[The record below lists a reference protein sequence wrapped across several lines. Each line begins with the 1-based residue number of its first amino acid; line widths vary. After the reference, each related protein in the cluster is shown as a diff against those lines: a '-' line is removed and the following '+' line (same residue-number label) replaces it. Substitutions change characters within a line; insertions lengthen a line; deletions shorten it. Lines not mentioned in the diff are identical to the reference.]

1 MKFITLLLF
10 EISKAKSVLR
20 NGREE
25 STVKK
30 TQMVLYFA
38 LTLMVH
44 AAMAHAQSL
53 PKIRVAYTSIGIQF
67 DPVYIMK
74 ELDLPRKYGVDA
86 EILFVP
92 VSSRAIQAALAGEIQ
107 FITSGGVA
115 NINANVNGADFVG
128 LTATLNTFVFKILA
142 RPELKKPEQLKGKKV
157 GISRLGGAS
166 DFSIRYA
173 LTHWGLVPDKDVAII
188 QVGGEPE
195 EVMALQ
201 NKAVDAV
208 ILSEPFATVATRAG
222 ASVLADLSQLGVPYT
237 MHGFGARKSFIQANR
252 DVVIRFMKA
261 YLEGIYV
268 FKTKKNVALNVLK
281 KYTRLDDLSLVQVAY
296 DEMSQRLIRRVPYP
310 DREGIQT
317 IIDQLAKTRPQMKNL
332 NPADFIDP
340 SILKEID
347 DSGFVKKLYGN

>member
-1 MKFITLLLF
+1 MLRLRLFTIVGLTAVTLTG
-10 EISKAKSVLR
+10 V
-20 NGREE
+20 
-25 STVKK
+25 
-30 TQMVLYFA
+30 
-38 LTLMVH
+38 
-44 AAMAHAQSL
+44 AHAQSL

>member
-1 MKFITLLLF
+1 MLKVKRWV
-10 EISKAKSVLR
+10 SCSVVILA
-20 NGREE
+20 
-25 STVKK
+25 
-30 TQMVLYFA
+30 FA
-38 LTLMVH
+38 G
-44 AAMAHAQSL
+44 MARGQSL
-53 PKIRVAYTSIGIQF
+53 PKVRAAYTSIGIQF

-74 ELDLPRKYGVDA
+74 ELDLPRKYGLDA
-86 EILFVP
+86 EVLFVP

-115 NINANVNGADFVG
+115 NINANVTGADFTG
-128 LTATLNTFVFKILA
+128 LTATLNTFVFKIIA
-142 RPELKKPEQLKGKKV
+142 NPELKKPENLKGKKV

-195 EVMALQ
+195 EVLALQ
-201 NKAVDAV
+201 NRAVDAA
-208 ILSEPFATVATRAG
+208 ILSEPFATVARRAG
-222 ASVLADLSQLGVPYT
+222 AALLADLSQLGATYT
-237 MHGFGARKSFIQANR
+237 MHGFGVRKSFIRANR
-252 DVVIRFMKA
+252 DVVIRFMKS

-268 FKTKKNVALNVLK
+268 FKTNKDLALKVLK
-281 KYTRLDDLSLVQVAY
+281 KYTRLDDLSLVQVSY

-332 NPADFIDP
+332 DPGDFIDP
-340 SILKEID
+340 SILKEIE

>member
-1 MKFITLLLF
+1 MGKLKSLVTVFAFILT
-10 EISKAKSVLR
+10 
-20 NGREE
+20 
-25 STVKK
+25 
-30 TQMVLYFA
+30 FA
-38 LTLMVH
+38 
-44 AAMAHAQSL
+44 AAAHAQSL
-53 PKIRVAYTSIGIQF
+53 PKVRAAYTSISIQF

-74 ELDLPRKYGVDA
+74 ELDLPRKYGLDT

-115 NINANVNGADFVG
+115 NINANVMGADFTG

-142 RPELKKPEQLKGKKV
+142 HPDLKKPEDLKGKKV

-173 LTHWGLVPDKDVAII
+173 LNHWGLVPDKDVALI

-195 EVMALQ
+195 SLLALR
-201 NKAVDAV
+201 NRAVDAA
-208 ILSEPFATVATRAG
+208 ILSEPFASLAKRNG
-222 ASVLADLSQLGVPYT
+222 SVLLADLSQLGATYT
-237 MHGFGARKSFIQANR
+237 MHGFGVRKSYIQANR
-252 DVVIRFMKA
+252 DVTIRFMKA

-268 FKTKKNVALNVLK
+268 FKTNKSLALNILK
-281 KYTRLDDLSLVQVAY
+281 KYTRQDDLSLVQTSY

-310 DREGIQT
+310 DPAGIQT

-332 NPADFIDP
+332 NPNDFIDP
-340 SILKEID
+340 SILKEIE

>member
-1 MKFITLLLF
+1 
-10 EISKAKSVLR
+10 
-20 NGREE
+20 
-25 STVKK
+25 
-30 TQMVLYFA
+30 
-38 LTLMVH
+38 
-44 AAMAHAQSL
+44 
-53 PKIRVAYTSIGIQF
+53 
-67 DPVYIMK
+67 MK
-74 ELDLPRKYGVDA
+74 ELNLPRKYGLDLDM
-86 EILFVP
+86 LFVP

-115 NINANVNGADFVG
+115 NINANVTGADFVG
-128 LTATLNTFVFKILA
+128 LTATLNTFVFKVIA
-142 RPELKKPEQLKGKKV
+142 SPELKKPEQLKGKKV

-173 LTHWGLVPDKDVAII
+173 LTHWGLVPDKDVALI

-222 ASVLADLSQLGVPYT
+222 ASVLADLSQLGVRYT
-237 MHGFGARKSFIQANR
+237 MHGFGVRKSYIQANR
-252 DVVIRFMKA
+252 DVTIRFMKA

-268 FKTKKNVALNVLK
+268 FKTNKDVALNVLK
-281 KYTRLDDLSLVQVAY
+281 KYTRLDDLSLVQTSY
-296 DEMSQRLIRRVPYP
+296 EEMSQRLIRRVPYP

-332 NPADFIDP
+332 NPGDFIDP
-340 SILKEID
+340 SILKEIE

>member
-1 MKFITLLLF
+1 MFEVARVTLFFFL
-10 EISKAKSVLR
+10 IVVS
-20 NGREE
+20 GG
-25 STVKK
+25 
-30 TQMVLYFA
+30 
-38 LTLMVH
+38 
-44 AAMAHAQSL
+44 MARGQSL
-53 PKIRVAYTSIGIQF
+53 PKVRAAYTSIGIQF

-74 ELDLPRKYGVDA
+74 ELDLPRKYGLDTEV
-86 EILFVP
+86 LFIP
-92 VSSRAIQAALAGEIQ
+92 VSSRAIQAALAGEVQ

-115 NINANVNGADFVG
+115 NINANMSGGDFVG
-128 LTATLNTFVFKILA
+128 LTATLNTFVFKIIA
-142 RPELKKPEQLKGKKV
+142 NPEIKKPENLKGKKV

-173 LTHWGLVPDKDVAII
+173 LNHWGLVPDKDVAII

-208 ILSEPFATVATRAG
+208 ILSEPFATVAKRAG
-222 ASVLADLSQLGVPYT
+222 AAVLFDLSRLGATYT
-237 MHGFGARKSFIQANR
+237 MHGFGVRKSFIRANR

-268 FKTKKNVALNVLK
+268 FKTNKDLALNVLK
-281 KYTRLDDLSLVQVAY
+281 KYTRLDDLSSVQVAY

-317 IIDQLAKTRPQMKNL
+317 IIDQLARTRPQMKNL
-332 NPADFIDP
+332 NPGDFIDL
-340 SILKEID
+340 SILKEIE

>member
-1 MKFITLLLF
+1 MLRLRLFTIVGLTAVTLTG
-10 EISKAKSVLR
+10 V
-20 NGREE
+20 
-25 STVKK
+25 
-30 TQMVLYFA
+30 
-38 LTLMVH
+38 
-44 AAMAHAQSL
+44 AHAQSL

-142 RPELKKPEQLKGKKV
+142 SPELKKPEQLKGKKV

-332 NPADFIDP
+332 NPTDFIDP

>member
-1 MKFITLLLF
+1 
-10 EISKAKSVLR
+10 LR
-20 NGREE
+20 LRRFAIC
-25 STVKK
+25 
-30 TQMVLYFA
+30 FA
-38 LTLMVH
+38 LVVMISAS
-44 AAMAHAQSL
+44 AAQAQPL
-53 PKIRVAYTSIGIQF
+53 PKIRAAYTSIGIQF

-74 ELDLPRKYGVDA
+74 ELDLPRKYGVAA

-115 NINANVNGADFVG
+115 NINANVTGADFTG
-128 LTATLNTFVFKILA
+128 LTATLNTFVFKIIA
-142 RPELKKPEQLKGKKV
+142 NPELKKPENLKGKKV

-173 LTHWGLVPDKDVAII
+173 LSHWGLVPDKDVAII

-195 EVMALQ
+195 EVLALQ

-222 ASVLADLSQLGVPYT
+222 ATVLADLSQLGVPYT
-237 MHGFGARKSFIQANR
+237 MHGFGVRKSFIRANR

-268 FKTKKNVALNVLK
+268 FKTNKELALNVLK

-332 NPADFIDP
+332 NPGDFIDP
-340 SILKEID
+340 SILKEIE
-347 DSGFVKKLYGN
+347 DSGFIRKLYGN